1 MLTRDRLR
9 TFRTLFVHRWHA
21 AQTIGERFGNDAVGD
36 RFEHINHARSL
47 AEYVWRYGVFEEN
60 AAGTGRV
67 PLPDTPYSL
76 RDIVAPV
83 AAKGEAHLRAAARY
97 AVVVLRGGVP
107 DRGNPVGGTKA
118 PNGGEAEGSA
128 LSVDLALRRYA
139 ELHPDVKVFAAG
151 LISLHRAMLHNYVQ
165 MRYLTPAEAEHYRT
179 NTVPLFLP
187 LARTN
192 NSSRIREATDD
203 AGQISDDVVGA
214 LRGAFARNIHNALA
228 CRARAELLET
238 VVRHE
243 DGETI
248 ATEATGAETEA
259 ALTTTA
265 IVQRRRRR
273 FVIHDDALA
282 AMLQSLDEAPL
293 PPLVRWLAAFKAAVS
308 TMITAM
314 PMFIVKNF
322 FRDTLAGF
330 VAGRYWQTPVL
341 GTLAG
346 SVHAIHDL
354 LTGRSDAMREYLL
367 QGGFYSALVESETHV
382 GDVRE
387 SGSRGR
393 GFAGRWGARVVYL
406 LTRPAWIAEAGTR
419 ITQFRTARRRGAT
432 GYAASR
438 AARMVSADFANI
450 GASRT
455 WRMYVHTVPFMN
467 AAIQGFD
474 QLYQIIRPRARAR
487 PMQRV
492 WSREQAGHV
501 TKTLLAGCLLGVL
514 TWTAW
519 NYNTS
524 DDERLAAYLAETEYE
539 KASWLTLYDIDGYT
553 DVRIP
558 VPFQIGAAFMKLPE
572 VTLDLVYDTQTLAG
586 PKFAWSLVHGN
597 LAIGWIPAV
606 AQPYVEVRT
615 NRNFFGDEIVP
626 AYMRNW
632 PAERQYFHRS
642 TPEPYRMLG
651 AALGVSPL
659 HVQTFVR
666 GWTGHLGNAVVTWL
680 DEAMWNKSR
689 DGPKPFPRATG
700 LLTGLASLQPPQLRT
715 YTRYS
720 NEFYDLADWADGHVR
735 STRRPARPAREARL
749 AQRLTARARRQ
760 ASHFR
765 RRADEIRTNPALSR
779 QQKEQGIAAEYE
791 RIDVLFQ
798 QVLPR
803 VRAWREQ
810 WQHRVRGE

>member
-21 AQTIGERFGNDAVGD
+21 AQTIGERFGNDAVGE

-60 AAGTGRV
+60 DARTGRV

-83 AAKGEAHLRAAARY
+83 AAKGDAHLRTAARY
-97 AVVVLRGGVP
+97 AVVVLRGGGA
-107 DRGNPVGGTKA
+107 DHRNPVGGTKA
-118 PNGGEAEGSA
+118 PNVGDTDMPA
-128 LSVDLALRRYA
+128 LSEELALRRYA

-151 LISLHRAMLHNYVQ
+151 LIALHRAMLRYYVQ
-165 MRYLTPAEAEHYRT
+165 MRYLTPAEAERYRT
-179 NTVPLFLP
+179 GMVPLFVP
-187 LARTN
+187 LAGTD
-192 NSSRIREATDD
+192 NSSTLREAADD
-203 AGQISDDVVGA
+203 LGEIPDDLVGA
-214 LRGAFARNIHNALA
+214 IRGAFARNIYNALA

-238 VVRHE
+238 VARHG

-248 ATEATGAETEA
+248 ATLANGAETKA

-273 FVIHDDALA
+273 YVIHDNALA
-282 AMLQSLDEAPL
+282 AMLRSLDEAPW

-330 VAGRYWQTPVL
+330 VAGRYWRTPVL
-341 GTLAG
+341 GALAG
-346 SVHAIHDL
+346 SVHTIHDL

-367 QGGFYSALVESETHV
+367 QGGFYSALVESETHL

-387 SGSRGR
+387 SGSRSR

-432 GYAASR
+432 DYAASR

-474 QLYQIIRPRARAR
+474 QLYQIVRPRARAHKA
-487 PMQRV
+487 QRF

-501 TKTLLAGCLLGVL
+501 TKTLLAGCFLGVL

-572 VTLDLVYDTQTLAG
+572 VALDLANDTQTLAG

-597 LAIGWIPAV
+597 LAIGWIPAI
-606 AQPYVEVRT
+606 AQPYVEIRT

-632 PAERQYFHRS
+632 LAERQYFHRS
-642 TPEPYRMLG
+642 TPEPYRMVG

-659 HVQTFVR
+659 QVQTFVL
-666 GWTGHLGNAVVTWL
+666 GWTGHFGNAAVTWL
-680 DEAMWNKSR
+680 DEALWNTSR
-689 DGPKPFPRATG
+689 DGPKPFPRAVG

-720 NEFYDLADWADGHVR
+720 DEFYDLADWADGHVR
-735 STRRPARPAREARL
+735 STRRPARPPREIRL

-760 ASHFR
+760 ASYYR
-765 RRADEIRTNPALSR
+765 RRADQIRTDPALSR
-779 QQKEQGIAAEYE
+779 QQKEQGIAAEYDK
-791 RIDVLFQ
+791 IDALFQ
-798 QVLPR
+798 RVLPR
-803 VRAWREQ
+803 VREWREQ
-810 WQHRVRGE
+810 WQHRESGS